1 MHIYTH
7 IYVNLYICVYINMS
21 TLHEDT
27 VLEETLQYMWFG
39 HQCCKTEAEREAG
52 R

>member
-27 VLEETLQYMWFG
+27 VLEETL
-39 HQCCKTEAEREAG
+39 
-52 R
+52 